1 MKSVSSSPQVHS
13 ADPST
18 TSYRDLRAVPGFF
31 ALLLASICCKSAA
44 RMYQVL
50 LVLFV
55 LAIYHSPGL
64 SGLIVLASLIP
75 GIVLS
80 PIAGALLDRRGRVV
94 LMALDYLVAGI
105 SV

>member
-1 MKSVSSSPQVHS
+1 
-13 ADPST
+13 
-18 TSYRDLRAVPGFF
+18 
-31 ALLLASICCKSAA
+31 
-44 RMYQVL
+44 MYQVL

-105 SV
+105 SVTLVLTLSLAHVLSVTTLFVIVACGSVT